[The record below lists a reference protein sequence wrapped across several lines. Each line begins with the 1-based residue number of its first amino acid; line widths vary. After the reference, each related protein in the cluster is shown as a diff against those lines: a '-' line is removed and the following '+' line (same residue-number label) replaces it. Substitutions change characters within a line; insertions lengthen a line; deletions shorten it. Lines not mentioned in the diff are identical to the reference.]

1 MANKDINEELDLEIE
16 EFDFEEENTKG
27 KRVLL
32 DENGVNI
39 YEKSSK
45 EKTVEERIKTSR
57 SLKIK
62 YNNWNNK
69 KWDKENYVKN
79 NWNSKND

>member
-1 MANKDINEELDLEIE
+1 MTEKYINEDSELELED
-16 EFDFEEENTKG
+16 FDFDDEETST

-45 EKTVEERIKTSR
+45 DKTVEERIKTSR

-62 YNNWNNK
+62 YNNWNNVD
-69 KWDKENYVKN
+69 WCEDNTETLQ
-79 NWNSKND
+79 